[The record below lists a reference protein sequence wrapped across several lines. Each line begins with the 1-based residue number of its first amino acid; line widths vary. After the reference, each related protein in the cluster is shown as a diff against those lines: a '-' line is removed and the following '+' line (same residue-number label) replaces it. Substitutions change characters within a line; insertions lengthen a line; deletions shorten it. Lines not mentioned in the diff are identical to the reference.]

1 MLPTVCGSC
10 DTVKE
15 PNGWSGV
22 IEHGG
27 GNMTI
32 HPYEGI
38 VFENSGIYVHHN
50 DKYETTTFLPI
61 FTVRMVRWHDA
72 AKEKQG
78 GNVSAEDLL
87 RAGGTDEYHRRM
99 QALRTEQR
107 QIGQHEEE
115 SE

>member
-1 MLPTVCGSC
+1 M
-10 DTVKE
+10 KE
-15 PNGWSGV
+15 PNGWKGV

-27 GNMTI
+27 GNLEI

-72 AKEKQG
+72 AKEKEG
-78 GNVSAEDLL
+78 RNVSAEGLL
-87 RAGGTDEYHRRM
+87 KTRAGGTNEYYRRM
-99 QALRTEQR
+99 QELGKERK